1 LTFHAGFRSIADW
14 GINQHTL
21 TISQEE
27 DAMNKKIWFGF
38 AATFITL
45 QVLDGVVNFYIL
57 DSTYKSISH
66 LLRPEG
72 EGKLWLLPVTG
83 LFFSFF
89 FTYIFSK
96 GYEAKG
102 ILEGVRYGLYIG
114 LMVALPMSYG
124 SYAMMPIPYALAL
137 QWFIYCTLE
146 YIIAGVVLALVFK
159 PKEQATPAA

>member
-1 LTFHAGFRSIADW
+1 
-14 GINQHTL
+14 
-21 TISQEE
+21 
-27 DAMNKKIWFGF
+27 MNKKIWFGF

-83 LFFSFF
+83 LFLSFF

-96 GYEAKG
+96 GYEGKG

-137 QWFIYCTLE
+137 QWFIYSTLE
-146 YIIAGVVLALVFK
+146 YIIAGVVLALIFK
-159 PKEQATPAA
+159 PKGQATPGA